1 MKKLINKIYF
11 MLSMLKAKLFA
22 ADVESAL
29 EESSS
34 NANAAWVPST
44 EDEECLDK
52 FRRAKITVALAC
64 YTNTSLLVTWNGP
77 LCAGL

>member
-44 EDEECLDK
+44 EDEGVL
-52 FRRAKITVALAC
+52 R
-64 YTNTSLLVTWNGP
+64 
-77 LCAGL
+77 